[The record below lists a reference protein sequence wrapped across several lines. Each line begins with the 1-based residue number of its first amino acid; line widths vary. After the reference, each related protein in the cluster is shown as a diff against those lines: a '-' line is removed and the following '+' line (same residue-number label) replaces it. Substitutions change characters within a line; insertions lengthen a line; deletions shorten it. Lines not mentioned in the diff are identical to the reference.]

1 MKKRRFA
8 SIGIILSL
16 LLTAATPVSAV
27 PVIEPDPD
35 AMAVYINNDF
45 NALTG
50 SSGVEGDLYTANGS
64 IAFSGRT
71 FCTGTIFHKTG
82 TSYTYP
88 LYGTDFYEVN
98 YSEYAYKDSEL
109 SDTAYEATFPS
120 IAAFPAIG
128 NYMANQSNNKAIVI
142 DQDTHFG
149 TLDIT
154 KSKSVTFNTNASDLH
169 IVINTLNITS
179 WIEMQVTGA
188 NKLYLYINDYTG
200 TQPVLI
206 RNASENPDQV
216 YIVAHDYLPL
226 HATIPFYG
234 HVIYTGIT
242 NIVSPSNFS
251 IIGSLV
257 TDASTVSLP
266 NNDAIT
272 GLLYAPDAAVSLGG
286 SSNITGRLVAD
297 SLSIPG
303 SNVRITYGSLYATFD
318 LPAELIEAPPEI
330 HTVNAAVS
338 PIGAGTVTP
347 TYAEALDGETIH
359 LTVTP
364 ADGFMFTGF
373 TSSDPSMVPD
383 AGGNV
388 TVTGNVTITAHFE
401 ILGLDPNYT
410 NGLLGEYYDESNLQN
425 ESALRMRRI
434 DPRIAFNFG
443 YEPPDEVI
451 EPEDYSIRWTGY
463 IRPTISGSY
472 SFNTYSDDGVRVSVN
487 DTMVIDNW
495 GFLSLAYSESDA
507 PIYLQAGTY
516 YPITVEYQQKPL
528 YAAVFLFWEAESVP
542 MGLVPEANLFV
553 QQDVYTSY
561 ATPQYYNLLQKT
573 GTGLQTAFH
582 EVDWNGDIAAEAAHT
597 TVAAI
602 DYDWG
607 MDAPEGIATDR
618 FYGEMDG
625 YVEAKFTE
633 DTTLVF
639 TVDDALKVWL
649 NDVLVI
655 DTWTWNSKEAYEYTF
670 SAEVGV
676 KYKLHIEYMEM
687 GIAASITMGWHGE
700 ALGSEIIP
708 ARYLYEPID

>member
-1 MKKRRFA
+1 MKRRRFA

-88 LYGTDFYEVN
+88 LYGTDFYDVN
-98 YSEYAYKDSEL
+98 YSEYAYKDNEL
-109 SDTAYEATFPS
+109 SETAYEANFPN

-128 NYMANQSNNKAIVI
+128 NYVASESNNQALLF
-142 DQDTHFG
+142 DQDTHLG
-149 TLDIT
+149 ALNIT
-154 KSKSVTFNTNASDLH
+154 KWKAVTFNTDSGDLH
-169 IVINTLNITS
+169 IVIDTLNITS
-179 WIEMQVTGA
+179 WIVMQVTGA

-206 RNASENPDQV
+206 QNASENPDQV

-303 SNVRITYGSLYATFD
+303 SNARVTYGSLYATLD
-318 LPAELIEAPPEI
+318 VPAELVEAPAEI
-330 HTVNAAVS
+330 YTVNVNVS

-347 TYAEALDGETIH
+347 TYAEVPDGETIH
-359 LTVTP
+359 LTATP
-364 ADGFMFTGF
+364 ADGYMFTSF
-373 TSSDPSMVPD
+373 TTSDPAMVPD
-383 AGGNV
+383 AAGNLN
-388 TVTGNVTITAHFE
+388 VTGNVTITANFE
-401 ILGLDPNYT
+401 ILGLDPNYL
-410 NGLLGEYYDESNLQN
+410 NGLLGEYYDESNLVN

-443 YEPPDEVI
+443 YESPDEVI

-463 IRPTISGSY
+463 IRPTVSGNY
-472 SFNTYSDDGVRVSVN
+472 TFNTYSDDGVIVTIG
-487 DTMVIDNW
+487 DTPVIENW
-495 GFLSLAYSESDA
+495 GLLSLAYSLSET
-507 PIYLQAGTY
+507 PIYLEAGTY
-516 YPITVEYQQKPL
+516 YPITVEYQQMPL
-528 YAAVFLFWEAESVP
+528 YAAIFLFWTSESVP
-542 MGLVPEANLFV
+542 MGLVPEANFFV
-553 QQDVYTSY
+553 DQETYDAYVI
-561 ATPQYYNLLQKT
+561 PQYYNLLQKT
-573 GTGLQTAFH
+573 GTGLRTAFY
-582 EVDWNGDIAAEAAHT
+582 EVDWNGDIAAEPAHT

-602 DYDWG
+602 DYDWI
-607 MDAPEGIATDR
+607 MAAPEGITTDR

-625 YVEAKFTE
+625 YIEAKFTE
-633 DTTLVF
+633 DTTLIF

-649 NDVLVI
+649 DDVLVI
-655 DTWTWNSKEAYEYTF
+655 DAWTWNSKKSYDYSF
-670 SAEVGV
+670 SAEVGA
-676 KYKLHIEYMEM
+676 KYKLHIEYMDK
-687 GIAASITMGWHGE
+687 GIAASVSMGWQGQ
-700 ALGSEIIP
+700 ALGSEPIP
-708 ARYLYEPID
+708 AKYLYEPID